1 VIVVIGSPRLRGS
14 GPEADV
20 AGLAASVAVAA
31 AAEGARV
38 ELIGKIGD
46 DPAGD
51 AVLLALARH
60 GVGHVAMLRDPA
72 RPTTVV
78 PDADEPIDPDAS
90 DPPASESSTTVD
102 AGDRPILDGADAG
115 LALRYLPEIGVIVA
129 VHVGADALS
138 EAVAA
143 ATWAETSL
151 VAVVQ
156 PDQDAAGGLPV
167 GSLSLAVADEDESA
181 AGAAIGRYAAAIDR
195 GVAASDAYAALVASG
210 SASA

>member
-78 PDADEPIDPDAS
+78 PDADEPIDPDPSDLPAAEAS
-90 DPPASESSTTVD
+90 TAVD
-102 AGDRPILDGADAG
+102 ADDGPILDGADAG

-129 VHVGADALS
+129 VHVGADVLS

-151 VAVVQ
+151 VALVP
-156 PDQDAAGGLPV
+156 PDGDAADGLPA

-181 AGAAIGRYAAAIDR
+181 AGTSIGRYAAAIDR
-195 GVAASDAYAALVASG
+195 GEPPRDAYAALVASG